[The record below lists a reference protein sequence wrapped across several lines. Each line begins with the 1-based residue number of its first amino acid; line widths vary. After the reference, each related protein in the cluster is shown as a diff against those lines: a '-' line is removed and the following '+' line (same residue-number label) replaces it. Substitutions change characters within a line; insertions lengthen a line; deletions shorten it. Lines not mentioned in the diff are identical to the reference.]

1 VLQYVLSRVT
11 HKNKRKLLRCN
22 KGQIAMTNLE
32 AYDKFMELH
41 QAAKN
46 ADDLWWDALV
56 AAYGKDACNARYD
69 LRRNQATPTLKTL
82 YDLKMS
88 TWQEYK
94 RAHDARY
101 NVNA

>member
-1 VLQYVLSRVT
+1 
-11 HKNKRKLLRCN
+11 
-22 KGQIAMTNLE
+22 MTNLE

-46 ADDLWWDALV
+46 ADNLWWDALV

-69 LRRNQATPTLKTL
+69 SKRNQATPALKTL
-82 YDLKMS
+82 HDLKMS

-101 NVNA
+101 NANA